1 MFTFVVH
8 NYFNIELQKELFGK
22 IMNLCLKSGIF
33 YTEKMRNS
41 IFSCFIN
48 NYNRCNIYIYI
59 YIN

>member
-33 YTEKMRNS
+33 LYRKNEELYFFM
-41 IFSCFIN
+41 F
-48 NYNRCNIYIYI
+48 YQ
-59 YIN
+59 